1 MMLHNTLKS
10 KNWERKEMNLD
21 IFIFENQNLLKKIM
35 RYFI

>member
-1 MMLHNTLKS
+1 MLHNTLKS